1 MINYTSISEP
11 KIRYLHRILD
21 HIEKGA
27 LFVPKFQRKFVW
39 KDQQRLDLL
48 HSIKFGLPIGSLL
61 VWETTQYGLL
71 TYDKLGGL
79 PVPPIPQPTPGI
91 ARTYLL
97 DGHQRLSTLFGTLK
111 RPADAP
117 SKVDDIDW
125 GIFYDLEDEIF
136 LLPKRTQPKPTW
148 MPVNVLLNNSALL
161 RFLRTLKDEELERRA
176 DQLSKT
182 FLEYNMVLVSI
193 ETNDLK
199 QATLAFKR
207 INSSGTEMGDVDM
220 VAALSWSE
228 QFDLREKLEE
238 VRERLGEVGWETLE
252 DKLILSACRAA
263 LDLNL
268 YEANAEETS
277 QSIRENPKILEEVA
291 NHLIHTAQFLAKHC
305 GIYSPNML
313 PYTYQSV
320 LLTEA
325 LRKYPFPNDTT
336 TQELKNWW
344 WRTAYTERF
353 SGINEAGMQR
363 ALEEILDLA
372 QGQSYHSGKLKEKIA
387 PLPKNFNF
395 ASARAKLLVLRLA
408 ELKPQSQDG
417 IVLKVGELLTHHG
430 SQAMFRLI
438 HGNSIPE
445 NCFLVEPVNSSKFRN
460 YLLKLTDWHEDF
472 LNSHAIS
479 PTAANALKQGNYKKF
494 LEERRKTLIDL
505 EKAFIQPLGLDYEEE
520 E

>member
-1 MINYTSISEP
+1 
-11 KIRYLHRILD
+11 
-21 HIEKGA
+21 
-27 LFVPKFQRKFVW
+27 
-39 KDQQRLDLL
+39 
-48 HSIKFGLPIGSLL
+48 
-61 VWETTQYGLL
+61 
-71 TYDKLGGL
+71 
-79 PVPPIPQPTPGI
+79 
-91 ARTYLL
+91 
-97 DGHQRLSTLFGTLK
+97 
-111 RPADAP
+111 
-117 SKVDDIDW
+117 
-125 GIFYDLEDEIF
+125 
-136 LLPKRTQPKPTW
+136 
-148 MPVNVLLNNSALL
+148 
-161 RFLRTLKDEELERRA
+161 LKDKELVRRA
-176 DQLSKT
+176 NQLSKA
-182 FLEYNMVLVSI
+182 FLEYKMVLVSI
-193 ETNDLK
+193 ETDDLE

-228 QFDLREKLEE
+228 QFDLREKMEE
-238 VRERLGEVGWETLE
+238 VREKLGEVGWETLE

-263 LDLNL
+263 LGLNL

-277 QSIRENPKILEEVA
+277 QLIKDHPQILEEVA
-291 NHLIHTAQFLAKHC
+291 NHLIRTAQFLAKYC
-305 GIYSPNML
+305 GIYSPNLL

-325 LRKYPFPNDTT
+325 LRGNPRPNDAI

-417 IVLKVGELLTHHG
+417 IVLNHG

-438 HGNSIPE
+438 RGNSIPG

-460 YLLKLTDWHEDF
+460 YLLKPTDWHEDF
-472 LNSHAIS
+472 LKSHAIS
-479 PTAANALKQGNYKKF
+479 PTAAHALKQDDYSKF

-505 EKAFIQPLGLDYEEE
+505 EKAFIEPLGLDYEEE